1 MPDQNEPRDTTT
13 SDQPT
18 RTSNQEK
25 AEGSRENTNVEG
37 GGISNRP
44 IADEQAEQQGVPPR
58 GSNKDGAH
66 A

>member
-13 SDQPT
+13 SDQPP
-18 RTSNQEK
+18 RKSNQEQAK
-25 AEGSRENTNVEG
+25 GSRGNTNVEG

-44 IADEQAEQQGVPPR
+44 IADEQAEQQDVPPR